1 MGRMEHL
8 DPAAL
13 AAFQDAGLPPAE
25 RARATAHLAECAEC
39 RDRLGA
45 QLRAAAGREG
55 ADRDE
60 ARGARVRG
68 TGAIGPGRGAR
79 RELLAAAAIG
89 ALLLGGGLWWAADR
103 VAEEREARLPERAA
117 TPPAPEAPAESP
129 VTPSPTGGE
138 LAGVEPDRVPAD
150 PAAEPASEEGVEPEL
165 LALRGGTREVDGKTF
180 RLEGDEWV
188 DDTWAGPSGPVPI
201 PLVRGTPAWL
211 GALDERPALARYAE
225 VGPRVLVVV
234 DSLAFRILPA
244 P

>member
-13 AAFQDAGLPPAE
+13 AAFQDAGLTPAE
-25 RARATAHLAECAEC
+25 RARATAHLAGCAEC

-45 QLRAAAGREG
+45 QRRAASGREG
-55 ADRDE
+55 ADRE
-60 ARGARVRG
+60 GARGA
-68 TGAIGPGRGAR
+68 GAGATPPGRGAR

-89 ALLLGGGLWWAADR
+89 ALLLGAGLWWAADR
-103 VAEEREARLPERAA
+103 VAPEREASVPERAA
-117 TPPAPEAPAESP
+117 TPRAPEGPAGP
-129 VTPSPTGGE
+129 PDARPPTEGE
-138 LAGVEPDRVPAD
+138 LARGGPGRAPSD
-150 PAAEPASEEGVEPEL
+150 PAAEPAPEEGVEPEL
-165 LALRGGTREVDGKTF
+165 LALRGGARQVDGKTF

-188 DDTWAGPSGPVPI
+188 DDTWTGPPGPVPI
-201 PLVRGTPAWL
+201 PLVRGSPAWL
-211 GALDERPALARYAE
+211 GAVDERPALARYAE